1 MACPH
6 GDPLT
11 KRSKMGLF
19 LDNSGGAAHFKEGQ
33 RYGLW
38 VSLVRHAPLKLINC
52 YSGARGV
59 LVFGVARDLQFE

>member
-1 MACPH
+1 MAGAH

-38 VSLVRHAPLKLINC
+38 VSF
-52 YSGARGV
+52 GAV
-59 LVFGVARDLQFE
+59 L